1 MSKKKVAIT
10 LDDNKI
16 SVPEGATILQAAESV
31 GIPISTICFHERLT
45 PPGLCRQCVVEVE
58 GSRVLK
64 PSCITEVSDG
74 MVIRTDSEK
83 VRRVRKTNLEMLS
96 ASSDLS
102 ESPEIIKQMLV
113 LGADKNR
120 FSDTEMRGYPLRD
133 DNPFYVRDY
142 TKCILCQRCVQ
153 VCSADVQFSYALVVG
168 GRGYESRITTFYDKD
183 LPETTCVFCGNCIQ
197 VCPTG
202 ALLTKAEYTIRE
214 AQNDKS

>member
-1 MSKKKVAIT
+1 MNKKTVSIT
-10 LDDNKI
+10 LNGEKI
-16 SVPEGATILQAAESV
+16 SAPEGMTILKAAESA
-31 GIPISTICFHERLT
+31 GITIPTICYHEELT

-64 PSCITEVSDG
+64 PACITEVQEK
-74 MVIRTDSEK
+74 MVVHTNSEK
-83 VRRVRKTNLEMLS
+83 VKRVRRTNLEMLS

-120 FSDTEMRGYPLRD
+120 FSDTEMRVYPLRD

-153 VCSADVQFSYALVVG
+153 VCSSDVQFSYALVVG

-202 ALLTKAEYTIRE
+202 ALLTKEEYTIRE
-214 AQNDKS
+214 AQNDKT